1 MNALLI
7 KGADTFM
14 QANFTTLAD
23 VVIVQYASLL
33 NDWLP
38 KDATI
43 AIAVEDTYIY
53 YKPKQIDIQLS
64 VGQTVDPIS
73 IANLVYS
80 CGEKVQ
86 QTIQHSL
93 TGDHY
98 DGIGYPI
105 TIHGKKGVI
114 VIILP
119 PTKALPKK
127 TLRFITGRNEDE
139 WQPIPIEEI
148 SFFESLNKKNWCY
161 EHKNSY
167 QISLTMKELA
177 SRLPEN
183 FIRIHRSYI
192 INIRNIAKIT
202 RDFAS
207 NLLIVMKSGEQ
218 LPVSQSYVSELRK
231 ALEF

>member
-1 MNALLI
+1 M
-7 KGADTFM
+7 K
-14 QANFTTLAD
+14 ANFTTLAD
-23 VVIVQYASLL
+23 SVIVQYASLL
-33 NDWLP
+33 NDWIP

-53 YKPKQIDIQLS
+53 YEARQIDIQLS
-64 VGQTVDPIS
+64 VGQAVDSIS
-73 IANLVYS
+73 IASLVYS

-86 QTIQHSL
+86 QTIQHPIS
-93 TGDHY
+93 GDHY

-105 TIHGKKGVI
+105 TIHGKRGVI
-114 VIILP
+114 VIVLP
-119 PTKALPKK
+119 PTKEIQKK
-127 TLRFITGRNEDE
+127 PLNFITGRNEDE
-139 WQPIPIEEI
+139 WQPIPIEDI

-161 EHKNSY
+161 EQKNSY